1 MSRKIGR
8 IFLIIIVF
16 GLVVFLLLQFIPF
29 GKDFTNPPVITEPN
43 WDSPQTRELAKRACF
58 DCHSNETVWTWYS
71 KIAPASWLIFSDVA
85 RGRDEFN
92 FSDWQNAPLREA
104 EEAAEVID
112 EGEMPL
118 PQYLLLH
125 PDARLTEA
133 EKQALINGLIATI
146 SR

>member
-8 IFLIIIVF
+8 LFLIIIVF
-16 GLVVFLLLQFIPF
+16 GMIVFLLLQLIPF
-29 GKDFTNPPVITEPN
+29 GKDHTNPPVMSEPN

-71 KIAPASWLIFSDVA
+71 NIAPTSWLIYNDVVQA
-85 RGRDEFN
+85 RDEFN
-92 FSDWQNAPLREA
+92 FSDWQNAPLQDA
-104 EEAAEVID
+104 EEIDEVIN

-125 PDARLTEA
+125 PDARLTQS
-133 EKQALINGLIATI
+133 EKQGLINGLITTI